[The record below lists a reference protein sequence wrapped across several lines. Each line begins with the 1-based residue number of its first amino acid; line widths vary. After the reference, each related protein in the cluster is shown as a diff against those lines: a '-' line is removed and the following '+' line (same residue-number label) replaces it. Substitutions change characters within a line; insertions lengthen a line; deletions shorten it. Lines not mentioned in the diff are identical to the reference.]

1 MSDAPPP
8 SGDDPS
14 PAVPHAVPPSTED
27 TAPEDLAKLM
37 ASGMMPTPVSAPG
50 DPSGKRSL
58 HRKLLA
64 AVLIAAIGVGAS
76 IMSCV
81 GQSFSYRQARAM
93 EGIEQQ
99 LKEIRASCSAGAPVQ
114 PTYEEAR

>member
-1 MSDAPPP
+1 MSDVPPP

-14 PAVPHAVPPSTED
+14 QDVPRAVPSPTEQISPD
-27 TAPEDLAKLM
+27 DLAKLLM
-37 ASGMMPTPVSAPG
+37 ASAMPSPGAGPG
-50 DPSGKRSL
+50 DPPGKGSL
-58 HRKLLA
+58 RKKLLV

-99 LKEIRASCSAGAPVQ
+99 LKEIRANCSTGALRSP
-114 PTYEEAR
+114 